1 MNLKNRLTSLDFFRG
16 ATVAAMIMV
25 NDPGNWNTTYYQLT
39 HAEWEGCTATDLIFP
54 FFLFIVGVSITLAF
68 SRALEK
74 GKSKKELAQKAL
86 KRGAIIFSLGL
97 FLNVFP
103 SFNFSELRIP
113 GVLQRIA
120 LVYVICSL
128 LYLYASR
135 KGQLLWFLLVLVGYY
150 VVMTYVPVPGIGAA
164 NLDPVNNFSAWFD
177 RLILEGNLGQNGKGL
192 YDITGIFTTIPAIGS
207 GLSGIFIGHLLMSK
221 KMDGN
226 IALIWMFVLGCSLL
240 ALGWL
245 WSLEFPIIKG
255 LWTSSFVLHS
265 SGLAILCFA
274 ISHWF
279 IDILKFEKAIKP
291 FLAFGANALA
301 AYFIAGVFSKFTSSE
316 ILSIGNNNTVQSIKE
331 WTFSK
336 LLMVAPDPYVSSL
349 AYSVINTLLIF
360 ALIWVLYKK
369 NIIIKV

>member
-25 NDPGNWNTTYYQLT
+25 NDPGSWETTYYQLT

-68 SRALEK
+68 NRALEK
-74 GKSKKELAQKAL
+74 GQSKSRLVRKAL
-86 KRGAIIFSLGL
+86 KRGVIIFSLGL
-97 FLNVFP
+97 FLNIFP
-103 SFNFSELRIP
+103 SFDFSELRIP

-128 LYLYASR
+128 LYLYTSK
-135 KGQLLWFLLVLVGYY
+135 KGQVIWFFMVLVGYY
-150 VVMTYVPVPGIGAA
+150 IVMTYMPVPGIGVA
-164 NLDPVNNFSAWFD
+164 NLDPINNFSAWFD
-177 RLILEGNLGQNGKGL
+177 RLILEGNLGQKGEGL
-192 YDITGIFTTIPAIGS
+192 YDATGIFTTIPAIGS
-207 GLSGIFIGHLLMSK
+207 GLSGVFIGYLLLPG
-221 KMDGN
+221 KMDGR
-226 IALIWMFVLGCSLL
+226 ISLIWMFVLGCSFL

-245 WSLEFPIIKG
+245 WSLEFPIIKR
-255 LWTSSFVLHS
+255 LWTSSFVLHT

-279 IDILKFEKAIKP
+279 MDLLKFEIGTKP

-301 AYFIAGVFSKFTSSE
+301 AYFVAGVFGKFTSVK
-316 ILSIGNNNTVQSIKE
+316 ILSMGHDGSVISIRE
-331 WTFSK
+331 WIFSK
-336 LLMVAPDPYVSSL
+336 LLMIAPDPYVSSL
-349 AYSVINTLLIF
+349 AYSVMNTLLIF
-360 ALIWVLYKK
+360 TLIWALYKR